1 VSGGTRH
8 RQLRWPS
15 LALAAGIVA
24 LDQISKHWANSH
36 LPPGRSLPFVPGLLS
51 LQLVHNSG
59 AAFSLFHGFSRP
71 LGLIS
76 LVVSAGVLLWILR
89 APPVGAWLRL
99 ALGFLLGGA
108 IGNGLDRWREGVV
121 TDFLALVPVSFPVF
135 NLADVAINLAVACLL
150 VDQLPMLR
158 RRSGD
163 GDGRSLVP
171 GPDAQKPRD

>member
-1 VSGGTRH
+1 MSGGSRQ

-15 LALAAGIVA
+15 LALATGIVL
-24 LDQISKHWANSH
+24 LDQISKHWANGH
-36 LPPGRSLPFVPGLLS
+36 LPPGRSLPFLPGLLS

-59 AAFSLFHGFSRP
+59 AAFSLFHGSSRP

-76 LVVSAGVLLWILR
+76 LLVSAGVLLWILR
-89 APPVGAWLRL
+89 SPPAGAWLRL

-108 IGNGLDRWREGVV
+108 IGNGLDRWRAGVV

-150 VDQLPMLR
+150 LDQLPMLQ

-163 GDGRSLVP
+163 GDGRSLIA
-171 GPDAQKPRD
+171 GPDAQEPRD